1 MRDKDQKILEEA
13 YTHIYAEEKITGER
27 RQFLDDLISDYQ
39 SATDPNDDS
48 DESYDDSVFILKT
61 IRAEFGDKIADQVE
75 DGSYIYHYG
84 REYQKPYMSAMG
96 KYGNTPRTTKKGTL
110 NKQDVEPA
118 KRRSKAGRRYTQGL
132 NPNLP

>member
-1 MRDKDQKILEEA
+1 MRDKDQKILAEA
-13 YTHIYAEEKITGER
+13 YTHMYAEEKITGER

-75 DGSYIYHYG
+75 DGSYIYIITEENIKSHI
-84 REYQKPYMSAMG
+84 
-96 KYGNTPRTTKKGTL
+96 
-110 NKQDVEPA
+110 
-118 KRRSKAGRRYTQGL
+118 
-132 NPNLP
+132 

>member
-1 MRDKDQKILEEA
+1 MRDKDQKILAEA
-13 YTHIYAEEKITGER
+13 YTHMYAEEKITGER

-39 SATDPNDDS
+39 SATDPSSLDDEEDP
-48 DESYDDSVFILKT
+48 DEIIDL